1 MNPIVVIPSRLA
13 ATRLPGKPL
22 AEIAGV
28 PMIVQVW
35 RRAREAGLGPVIV
48 AAGDREIVEA
58 VTVAGGTAVLTDP
71 DHPSG
76 SDRIF
81 EAVERIDPGG
91 RYDVVVNVQCDLPTL
106 DHAVLRAALAG
117 GGGGGEWGG
126 AVTGGGGAAVLTDP
140 DHPSVSDRIF
150 EAVGRIDPGGRYD
163 VVVKVQGDLPT
174 IDPAVI
180 RAALAPLEDPA
191 VDIATLAAVI
201 VREEEIAAPSVV
213 KAVVELPGGAT
224 VGRELDFTRATA
236 PPGHGPRLYPLGK
249 AGRAAGRG
257 RGGE

>member
-1 MNPIVVIPSRLA
+1 MNPCDVIPARLA

-28 PMIVQVW
+28 PMIVQGW

-91 RYDVVVNVQCDLPTL
+91 RYDVVVNVQRSEEHTSELQSLMRISYAVFCLNTKKKHPT
-106 DHAVLRAALAG
+106 DS
-117 GGGGGEWGG
+117 
-126 AVTGGGGAAVLTDP
+126 P
-140 DHPSVSDRIF
+140 N
-150 EAVGRIDPGGRYD
+150 
-163 VVVKVQGDLPT
+163 
-174 IDPAVI
+174 
-180 RAALAPLEDPA
+180 
-191 VDIATLAAVI
+191 
-201 VREEEIAAPSVV
+201 
-213 KAVVELPGGAT
+213 
-224 VGRELDFTRATA
+224 
-236 PPGHGPRLYPLGK
+236 
-249 AGRAAGRG
+249 
-257 RGGE
+257 

>member
-1 MNPIVVIPSRLA
+1 MSPPMNPIVVIPSRLA

-91 RYDVVVNVQCDLPTL
+91 RYDVVVNVQ
-106 DHAVLRAALAG
+106 
-117 GGGGGEWGG
+117 
-126 AVTGGGGAAVLTDP
+126 
-140 DHPSVSDRIF
+140 
-150 EAVGRIDPGGRYD
+150 
-163 VVVKVQGDLPT
+163 GDLPT

-213 KAVVELPGGAT
+213 KAVVELPEGVT